1 MLVFNLKKEW
11 FEKIKSGEKTHE
23 YREYKPYWITR
34 ISNYFNTTFD
44 DVDLV
49 LQLPRE
55 LKKPIAFKC
64 GYKGETIKAI
74 TKSIKIAD
82 GLFTDLEIKKPVFDI
97 EFELIEEVQ
106 ND

>member
-1 MLVFNLKKEW
+1 MLTFNLKKEW
-11 FEKIKSGEKTHE
+11 FEKIKSGEKAHE

-64 GYKGETIKAI
+64 GYKGETKNNCRKNRGFGTFCCESRSGA
-74 TKSIKIAD
+74 
-82 GLFTDLEIKKPVFDI
+82 F
-97 EFELIEEVQ
+97 
-106 ND
+106 